1 MFGFLNKKP
10 RAVRQPD
17 GEAFRKGFSQHIP
30 EAAVEYVMGLWREH
44 PFNFTVAGSRK
55 TCLGNYMYKNG
66 RHFISVNGD
75 SNPYSFLIT
84 LIHEIAHQRVRESQK
99 LFRQAPAPHGHEWK
113 FHFKTLMAPLLH
125 PYIFPE
131 DILQVLVPHM
141 QNPAASSTKD
151 PALVKVLSR
160 YSPEKVIKGTYLSE
174 VADGKIFNFNGR
186 QFKRIQNRRTRIL
199 VECVN
204 TRKRYTI
211 PGIALVELEDR

>member
-1 MFGFLNKKP
+1 MFGFLNKRPQAVKP
-10 RAVRQPD
+10 PNED
-17 GEAFRKGFSQHIP
+17 AFRNGFSQHIP
-30 EAAVEYVMGLWREH
+30 ESAVEYVMTLWREH

-84 LIHEIAHQRVRESQK
+84 LIHEIAHQRVRVHQK
-99 LFRQAPAPHGHEWK
+99 LFGRAPAPHGAEWK
-113 FHFKTLMAPLLH
+113 FHFKTLMAPLLNPH
-125 PYIFPE
+125 TFPD
-131 DILQVLVPHM
+131 DILQVLVRHM

-151 PALVKVLSR
+151 PALVRILSR
-160 YSPEKVIKGTYLSE
+160 YSPEKMIKGIYLSE
-174 VADGKIFNFNGR
+174 IEDGKIFNFNGR

-211 PGIALVELEDR
+211 PGIAMVSEVI

>member
-1 MFGFLNKKP
+1 MLGFLNKKP
-10 RAVRQPD
+10 RAVRPQNED
-17 GEAFRKGFSQHIP
+17 VFRKGFAGHIP
-30 EAAVEYVMGLWREH
+30 EDAVDYVMALWREH

-84 LIHEIAHQRVRESQK
+84 LIHEIAHQRVRVGQK
-99 LFRQAPAPHGHEWK
+99 LFHRAPAPHGQEWK
-113 FHFKTLMAPLLH
+113 FHFKTLMAPLLSAR
-125 PYIFPE
+125 IFPE

-151 PALVKVLSR
+151 PALVRALSF
-160 YSPEKVIKGTYLSE
+160 YSPEKVVKGIYLSE
-174 VADGKIFNFNGR
+174 VPDGKVFNFNGR
-186 QFKRIQNRRTRIL
+186 QFKRIQPRRTRIL

-211 PGIALVELEDR
+211 PGVARVEL

>member
-1 MFGFLNKKP
+1 MFGFLNKRP
-10 RAVRQPD
+10 QAVKSPNE
-17 GEAFRKGFSQHIP
+17 EAFRKGFSQHIP
-30 EAAVEYVMGLWREH
+30 ERAVEYVMALWREH

-84 LIHEIAHQRVRESQK
+84 LIHEIAHQRVRVSQK
-99 LFRQAPAPHGHEWK
+99 LFRRAPAPHGHEWK
-113 FHFKTLMAPLLH
+113 FHFKTLMAPLLN
-125 PYIFPE
+125 PAVFPE
-131 DILQVLVPHM
+131 DVLHVLLPHM

-151 PALVKVLSR
+151 PALVRVLSR
-160 YSPEKVIKGTYLSE
+160 YSPQKVIEGIYLSE

-186 QFKRIQNRRTRIL
+186 RFKRIQNRRTRIL

-211 PGIALVELEDR
+211 PGIAMVSEER

>member
-1 MFGFLNKKP
+1 MFGFLNKRPQPVKP
-10 RAVRQPD
+10 LNE
-17 GEAFRKGFSQHIP
+17 EAFRKGFTRHIP
-30 EAAVEYVMGLWREH
+30 ENAVEYVMALWREH
-44 PFNFTVAGSRK
+44 PFHFTVAGSRK

-66 RHFISVNGD
+66 KHFISVNGD

-84 LIHEIAHQRVRESQK
+84 LIHEIAHQRVRVSQK
-99 LFRQAPAPHGHEWK
+99 LFRRAPAPHGHEWK

-125 PYIFPE
+125 HHIFPE
-131 DILQVLVPHM
+131 DILRALVPHM

-151 PALVKVLSR
+151 PVLIRVLSG

-204 TRKRYTI
+204 TQKRYTI
-211 PGIALVELEDR
+211 PGVALVEL